1 MTAPTPAFVPVRLGT
16 IEYGMAWEMQK
27 ALAVARRASAIP
39 DVLLLLEHPH
49 TYTIG
54 RSGGDD
60 HLLLS
65 EEALARLGARVF
77 HVDRGGDITYHGPGQ
92 LVGYP
97 ILHLRED
104 GLDVHAYLRN
114 LEEVLIRALADLG
127 LAAGRQ
133 PPHTGVWAGNDKIA
147 AIGVKVSTAIT
158 SHGFALNVTTDLSY
172 FDFIVPCG
180 IQGKGATS
188 VAKVLAREVDM
199 EAVVERVVA
208 HFGLCFGLEAKPLLD
223 ARREPLNAL
232 GPGRLITLL
241 ARPPRAPMGHRP
253 G

>member
-1 MTAPTPAFVPVRLGT
+1 MGT
-16 IEYGMAWEMQK
+16 IDYGMAWEMQK

-39 DVLLLLEHPH
+39 DVLLLLEHPP

-65 EEALARLGARVF
+65 EEALAERGARVF

-127 LAAGRQ
+127 LPARRE
-133 PPHTGVWAGNDKIA
+133 PSYTGVWIDGEKIA
-147 AIGVKVSTAIT
+147 AIGVKVATAVT
-158 SHGFALNVTTDLSY
+158 SHGFALNVSTDLSY
-172 FDFIVPCG
+172 FESIVPCG
-180 IQGKGATS
+180 IQGKGVTS
-188 VAKVLAREVDM
+188 IAKVLGRAVDM
-199 EAVVERVVA
+199 EAVVERVAA
-208 HFGLCFGLEAKPLLD
+208 HFGPCLGLAPKPLLD

-241 ARPPRAPMGHRP
+241 AKPPRTPMGHRT